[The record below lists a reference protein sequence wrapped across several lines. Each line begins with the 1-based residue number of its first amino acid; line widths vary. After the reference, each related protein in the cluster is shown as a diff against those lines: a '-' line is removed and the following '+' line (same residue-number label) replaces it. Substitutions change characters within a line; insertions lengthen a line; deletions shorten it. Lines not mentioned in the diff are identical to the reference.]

1 GLPLI
6 GGDDVLR
13 LPDFLFELG
22 NRLLRLAGPAR
33 LSGHAHRE
41 PRGLDVLQGLAKLL
55 ELGAVPRNGAVTVYR
70 HANPPD
76 SWPNLAR
83 IGQVGPRE
91 GAGRV
96 IEATG
101 FARCGP
107 AVPDSTLFLP
117 SKRPR
122 ASLQT
127 TNLHGDLCSARSL
140 LSSWRQNAGLAQ
152 WSVRM
157 SEVDFERIVD
167 AVRK

>member
-1 GLPLI
+1 MRSLGIPAAPAHAGEASLVRRERPPRLSLI

-13 LPDFLFELG
+13 LPDFLLELG

-33 LSGHAHRE
+33 LSGHAHCE
-41 PRGLDVLQGLAKLL
+41 SRGFDVLQGLAKLL

-96 IEATG
+96 IE
-101 FARCGP
+101 
-107 AVPDSTLFLP
+107 
-117 SKRPR
+117 
-122 ASLQT
+122 
-127 TNLHGDLCSARSL
+127 
-140 LSSWRQNAGLAQ
+140 
-152 WSVRM
+152 
-157 SEVDFERIVD
+157 
-167 AVRK
+167 